1 MQDFLA
7 LLEVVLRIFEVT
19 QSPQTFLVLV
29 GLSFA
34 RLVSFF
40 SIVPFFGGAAVPAR
54 VKVATAMALV
64 IILYPAIAASVP
76 ENQSLG
82 FGPLGFIGLLAKEVF
97 VGFTLGFIASLV
109 FEAVQVAGR
118 IVDFQRGSTMGELY
132 APQIQ
137 SRVSELGQFK
147 LQLAIVLF
155 IAIGAHRFFI
165 GAMLRS
171 FEYIP
176 ALTYPKLSP
185 VAASGV
191 SPSIEL
197 IAQLTAAVLN
207 IGLQLAAPALIALLL
222 TDLFFG
228 IINRVAPQVNVFFL
242 SMPVKMLVGV
252 IIILLALPVLASR
265 MTYFFGES
273 YKAFEYAIRAIG
285 GAV

>member
-1 MQDFLA
+1 MEEFLK
-7 LLEVVLRIFEVT
+7 LLETVLRIFEVSS
-19 QSPQTFLVLV
+19 SPQTFLVLV

-54 VKVATAMALV
+54 VKVATAMSLV
-64 IILYPAIAASVP
+64 VILYPALEATVP
-76 ENQSLG
+76 ANQTLG
-82 FGPLGFIGLLAKEVF
+82 FGPVGFIALLAKEVL

-137 SRVSELGQFK
+137 SQVSELGQFK

-155 IAIGAHRFFI
+155 VVIGAHRYFI
-165 GAMLRS
+165 AALLRS
-171 FEYIP
+171 YEFIP
-176 ALTYPKLSP
+176 ALNFPKFGAGWSP
-185 VAASGV
+185 AA
-191 SPSIEL
+191 EL
-197 IAQLTAAVLN
+197 IVMLTASVLS

-242 SMPVKMLVGV
+242 SMPVKMLVGIIV
-252 IIILLALPVLASR
+252 ILIVLPMLAMR
-265 MTYFFGES
+265 MQFFFGEA
-273 YKAFEYAIRAIG
+273 YKAFEYAVRIAAAG
-285 GAV
+285 N